1 MNLTINPADNAP
13 NWYATLKKPFF
24 APPSW
29 LFGPVWTVLYVL
41 IAIAFIR
48 TIQLWRQ
55 EQLSTQFLSIFVLNL
70 LSNLAFSPLQFGL
83 QNNLLALIDILVVLA
98 TLIYLVWQTRGQQQ
112 LIFYLLLPY
121 LIWVAFA
128 SVLQVSI
135 TVLNF

>member
-1 MNLTINPADNAP
+1 MNPTTNASSNAP

-29 LFGPVWTVLYVL
+29 IFGPVWTALYVL
-41 IAIAFIR
+41 IGIAFVR
-48 TIQLWRQ
+48 TVQLWRQ
-55 EQLSTQFLSIFVLNL
+55 EQLSTQFLGIFVLNL
-70 LSNLAFSPLQFGL
+70 LANLAFSPLQFGL
-83 QNNLLALIDILVVLA
+83 QSNLLALIDILVVLG
-98 TLIYLVWQTRGQQQ
+98 TLFYLIWQTRGQQQ

-128 SVLQVSI
+128 TILQVSI